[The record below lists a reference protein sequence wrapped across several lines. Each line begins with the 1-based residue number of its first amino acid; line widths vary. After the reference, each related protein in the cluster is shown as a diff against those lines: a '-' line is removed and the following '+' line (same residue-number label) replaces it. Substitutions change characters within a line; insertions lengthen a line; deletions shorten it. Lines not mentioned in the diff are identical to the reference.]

1 MKIKKYAAQSTA
13 EFIALLIIMSVI
25 GYGVYNKIDELL
37 IKALEESVAQQSES
51 IANGLKNQ
59 LEEELKKLRAT
70 AKSAEN
76 GIIKYEELPEV
87 IRFNE
92 QGETMGII
100 KESGELIAGNTL
112 EPETMELLKN
122 VFKGEEEIKYRTEFG
137 LIFAIPIK
145 IENENCLY
153 YDCYDTVMLITF
165 MIILIAL
172 ILGVRY
178 MMRTRESKNLERE
191 KELADSSKNL
201 QSAAKSLLGLVND
214 ILDFSKIEAGKM
226 EIIPVEYKLSRLL
239 TDLVNMIETRAEKK
253 GLELKTEV
261 NENLPSELFG
271 DEIRIKQIITNL
283 LTNAVKYTEKGK
295 VILKIDGEK
304 ISDEKIKLCVSVS
317 DTGIGIKEED
327 IEKLFSA
334 FERIEEKRNRTIEGT
349 GLGMNITQKFL
360 NLMNSEIKVKS
371 EYGKG
376 STFSFELEQ
385 KIINAEP
392 IGNFHENYKKSLA
405 NQKEYRE
412 KFTAPDAKILVVDDT
427 PMNLTVVKGLLKPM
441 KIQIDVCESGLKCL
455 EMVKKNKYDA
465 IFLDHRMPEPDG
477 IETYNMMK
485 AQRENKNQETPIIA
499 LTANAI
505 SGAREMFLAEGFN
518 DYLSKPI
525 DSNELEKM
533 LIKYLPSEK
542 IKKATEQEKE
552 EIKIPEEIKNLK
564 GLDIK
569 FGIEHC
575 GGVEE
580 YEQALKI
587 YANSIENGSTEI
599 EKFFEVED
607 WKNYTT
613 KVHALKSSSK
623 IIGATKLSEL
633 ARELEDAGNLND
645 TDKIKKDTKKLLELY
660 RSYEEILRGLIKKEK
675 FETDENKPPIEEEE
689 LQEALEAMKEFT
701 KSFDYD
707 SLMFIIQSLEE
718 YKLPEEETKRLKDVK
733 AAAEKLNWE
742 ELEKKLNE

>member
-261 NENLPSELFG
+261 N
-271 DEIRIKQIITNL
+271 
-283 LTNAVKYTEKGK
+283 
-295 VILKIDGEK
+295 EK